1 MIGADGNVS
10 INEILPPNMEQAWFE
25 MADVRRRD
33 LNTAVWIP
41 LRASQTLV
49 AVGTYGYEGFR
60 KEFFGAGSLA
70 VRVQKRVLADRLNWG
85 DIGLSDSHKGWF
97 QDGAYVP
104 SDVYNGWGEESLDAV
119 PLVLAQDG
127 NSIDPQEWHLHQ
139 DFVVTLG
146 LKREN
151 DTWISMAEEYIEV
164 ARLGRMD
171 GRPVRIEVRAEYLK
185 DYLCAR
191 GMALLVSSYRSRDEI
206 RSNASDITWTD
217 TVTRQGTN
225 HDRWEGRRV
234 EIHEGGSTF
243 GSSMAVFKV
252 TRKNVDYLNDVPKIG
267 ASDENIGT
275 SSRTI
280 RYRGKKLVL
289 IRGEYWR
296 DEWVE
301 PGELSIRIR
310 GDESPS
316 KEYFIVDASGT
327 RCCASDLEAKGGWL
341 WFRPGIVTAVL
352 GRRNTSLRWYTRDT
366 GGLCC
371 SPSSSHLHF
380 GVNPLGLVN
389 VYGKDIEYLPHWAQ
403 GLWSGF
409 NVGPEGGVSAELLA
423 AQAEGEPADTKA
435 PEGYLAD
442 AFELLNELS
451 IQKFKFS
458 LIRDHDQFEK
468 ILAATH
474 RFRSTDQNGLYALA
488 KDIARLT
495 ADSIDSTAIQLI
507 APPAKGEKRGSLK
520 SLEKLIA
527 TKIGPDRAREILGP
541 LVGAYEL
548 RHGDAHLPTSD
559 VKEALALL
567 HIDSGAPFVTQGYQ
581 LLDSCVT
588 ALYTLAKVL
597 ERFP

>member
-1 MIGADGNVS
+1 
-10 INEILPPNMEQAWFE
+10 
-25 MADVRRRD
+25 
-33 LNTAVWIP
+33 
-41 LRASQTLV
+41 
-49 AVGTYGYEGFR
+49 
-60 KEFFGAGSLA
+60 
-70 VRVQKRVLADRLNWG
+70 
-85 DIGLSDSHKGWF
+85 
-97 QDGAYVP
+97 
-104 SDVYNGWGEESLDAV
+104 LDAV
-119 PLVLAQDG
+119 PLILAQDG
-127 NSIDPQEWHLHQ
+127 NSVDPPEWHLHQ

-151 DTWISMAEEYIEV
+151 DTWLSTAEEYIEV
-164 ARLGRMD
+164 ARISRTD

-191 GMALLVSSYRSRDEI
+191 GMVLLVSSYRSRDEI
-206 RSNASDITWTD
+206 RNDASDISWTE

-225 HDRWEGRRV
+225 HDRWEGRKV
-234 EIHEGGSTF
+234 EIHEGGRTF
-243 GSSMAVFKV
+243 GSSMAVFKM
-252 TRKNVDYLNDVPKIG
+252 TRKNVDYVKDVPKIHP
-267 ASDENIGT
+267 SDEDIGT
-275 SSRTI
+275 SSQTI
-280 RYRGKKLVL
+280 RYRGKKLIL

-296 DEWVE
+296 DQWVE
-301 PGELSIRIR
+301 PGEISIRIR
-310 GDESPS
+310 EDENPY

-352 GRRNTSLRWYTRDT
+352 GRRGASLRWYTRDT
-366 GGLCC
+366 GGLSC
-371 SPSSSHLHF
+371 SPSSSQVHF
-380 GVNPLGLVN
+380 GVNSLGLVN
-389 VYGKDIEYLPHWAQ
+389 VYGKDIEYLPRWAQ

-423 AQAEGEPADTKA
+423 AQAEGEPAGTKA
-435 PEGYLAD
+435 PEGYLAH

-451 IQKFKFS
+451 RQKFEFP
-458 LIRDHDQFEK
+458 LFREHDQVEK

-507 APPAKGEKRGSLK
+507 APPAKGEKWGSLK
-520 SLEKLIA
+520 SLEKLIGIK
-527 TKIGPDRAREILGP
+527 TGPDRARETLGP

-567 HIDSGAPFVTQGYQ
+567 HVDSRAPFVIQGYQ
-581 LLDSCVT
+581 VLDTCVT
-588 ALYTLAKVL
+588 ALYTIAKVF
-597 ERFP
+597 ESFP